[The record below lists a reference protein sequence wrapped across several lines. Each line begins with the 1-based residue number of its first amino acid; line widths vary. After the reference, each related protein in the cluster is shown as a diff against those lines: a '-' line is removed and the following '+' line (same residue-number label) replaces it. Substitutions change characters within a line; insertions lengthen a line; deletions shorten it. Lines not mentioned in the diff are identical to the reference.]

1 MHTLWSTLITLGT
14 SAAGAI
20 VLILAGSGAI
30 AYLATHPPRRRLKR
44 SPDGFGAPFENV
56 TFSSIDGVKL
66 SGWFVPARVEPN
78 GEYPARGVVILCHGM
93 LHNRVEGL
101 AWAGP
106 IWQRGFALLLFDFRA
121 LGRSG
126 GDLCTAGYLETQ
138 DLKGA
143 VEYLATRPDM
153 KDVPIGVFGFS
164 MGGATAI
171 LAAAEEERIRAVATH
186 GAFATLE
193 RAIVQRYRHHFGPLA
208 PFAAQAGL
216 LLGRCLRWF
225 PVPATSVAPINA
237 VSRIAPRPLL
247 LLHGGRD
254 RVVHPADAQDLH
266 DAAGYPKTLHVLPR
280 SGHKKIYRPLRQE
293 ARERVADFFCDTLA
307 RPRNHSKESPEA
319 NA

>member
-1 MHTLWSTLITLGT
+1 MHTLWSTLIALGT

-20 VLILAGSGAI
+20 AVILAGSVTI

-56 TFSSIDGVKL
+56 SFPSLDGVKL
-66 SGWFVPARVEPN
+66 SGWFVPARVEP
-78 GEYPARGVVILCHGM
+78 GTEYGPRGVIILCHGM
-93 LHNRVEGL
+93 LYNRVEAL

-121 LGRSG
+121 LGRSD

-138 DLKGA
+138 DLRGA
-143 VEYLATRPDM
+143 VEYLSMRPDM

-164 MGGATAI
+164 MGGAAAI
-171 LAAAEEERIRAVATH
+171 LAAAEEERILAVATH

-208 PFAAQAGL
+208 PFAVQAGM
-216 LLGRCLRWF
+216 LLGRYLRWF
-225 PVPATSVAPINA
+225 PVPASSVAPINA
-237 VSRIAPRPLL
+237 VSRLAPRPLL
-247 LLHGGRD
+247 LLHGGED

-266 DAAGYPKTLHVLPR
+266 DAAGYPKSLHVFPR
-280 SGHKKIYRPLRQE
+280 SGHKKIYRPLRNE
-293 ARERVADFFCDTLA
+293 ARERVADFFCDTLV
-307 RPRNHSKESPEA
+307 RSQPKEGETE